1 MQTVNLERTP
11 CRVSR
16 AWYRERTTR
25 KVDAHMHT
33 VHSGW
38 TGITTLVIQ
47 DGDGRKMQLELD
59 PVARAALVA
68 VLQAV
73 AQERA
78 EVMA

>member
-1 MQTVNLERTP
+1 
-11 CRVSR
+11 
-16 AWYRERTTR
+16 
-25 KVDAHMHT
+25 MHT